1 MLLSEPSVVAAG
13 HLIEVSG
20 WDEDQIF
27 FVERSELSSD
37 DLEGMQISLAHMLSD
52 GSIIFLR
59 LLAQPSSHRPAPLPY
74 EARFLGCD
82 CRGQHRFRLHTVFPR
97 YANHSYPIN

>member
-37 DLEGMQISLAHMLSD
+37 DL
-52 GSIIFLR
+52 
-59 LLAQPSSHRPAPLPY
+59 
-74 EARFLGCD
+74 
-82 CRGQHRFRLHTVFPR
+82 
-97 YANHSYPIN
+97 